1 LSHSKYK
8 PFMAYIEPVTLIAL
22 KKFSKK
28 KKMVMTEVI
37 RQSLT
42 ARLTPGDPF
51 TAGFNAGIDAAISA
65 VRATKGA
72 QMAFPSGKTFAELAV
87 VEVERHYMQ
96 ENSDEVKGTTESVQ
110 GLQPVLQQ

>member
-1 LSHSKYK
+1 
-8 PFMAYIEPVTLIAL
+8 MAYIEPAVLLAL

-28 KKMVMTEVI
+28 RKMVMTEVI
-37 RQSLT
+37 RQALA

-51 TAGFNAGIDAAISA
+51 TAGFNAGIDASITA
-65 VRATKGA
+65 VKATKGA

-87 VEVERHYMQ
+87 VEIERHYMQ
-96 ENSDEVKGTTESVQ
+96 ENSNGAEGTKGPAEPVS